1 MNKEFTRETRYVV
14 LKNADIMQCLTIK
27 ELIELRYIQ
36 ARVREHR
43 AKLGKPRL
51 DCVVVEADWPEYE
64 PTWKAI
70 EARMMGSL
78 KESAVQTAAQVM
90 DIELIRERDDL
101 RAENDELRKALAQKV
116 TSETMLRDLSVG
128 NGSINASF
136 EGGAPEA
143 KSEFKKR
150 FASPPRSMIED
161 SVKEAGISD
170 APFDFQIVSLED
182 LERFAAIISKH
193 ERDACYEI
201 AQSELRN
208 MSALMSNPPK
218 SAAAWEIARRI
229 QARNNL

>member
-1 MNKEFTRETRYVV
+1 MLRPENNYAQVLIDRE
-14 LKNADIMQCLTIK
+14 
-27 ELIELRYIQ
+27 ELAHLRDELDKYKTERAALRVKIEQIEQMERQEPIAYRGKVPDDWPTEEMTTAF
-36 ARVREHR
+36 ARVFN
-43 AKLGKPRL
+43 
-51 DCVVVEADWPEYE
+51 V
-64 PTWKAI
+64 
-70 EARMMGSL
+70 
-78 KESAVQTAAQVM
+78 
-90 DIELIRERDDL
+90 RDQYGTFPQ
-101 RAENDELRKALAQKV
+101 AFHAALAV
-116 TSETMLRDLSVG
+116 
-128 NGSINASF
+128 
-136 EGGAPEA
+136 APEA